1 MLQKKSV
8 TDPLWNILTEITLND
23 MFEYYKIKYKQND
36 INPVKRSL
44 IYFDD
49 ITESNWLSVKLLNE
63 EIDIKKIKQKII
75 NEMNIHNKNII
86 RNI

>member
-36 INPVKRSL
+36 INPIKRSL

-49 ITESNWLSVKLLNE
+49 ITESNWFSVKLLNE
-63 EIDIKKIKQKII
+63 EINIEKIKQKII
-75 NEMNIHNKNII
+75 NEMNIYNKNII
-86 RNI
+86 SNI